1 MAKKLKLRND
11 FSGGLV
17 DAMHSRDIPDDSAS
31 VAVNVNLT
39 ADGTVIPIGTPN
51 MIMNLSDDFFF
62 EMEALDF
69 RGAHNIH
76 HFKSDF
82 NLSQRVQI
90 LSIANIDSTTTD
102 NIRIYTAFP
111 HGFQEGLTVTLT
123 GVDSVFQGHYTI
135 TNVNDMHSF
144 DVLDSDHGS
153 AHMLVH

>member
-1 MAKKLKLRND
+1 MAKKLKLLND

-76 HFKSDF
+76 H
-82 NLSQRVQI
+82 
-90 LSIANIDSTTTD
+90 
-102 NIRIYTAFP
+102 
-111 HGFQEGLTVTLT
+111 
-123 GVDSVFQGHYTI
+123 
-135 TNVNDMHSF
+135 
-144 DVLDSDHGS
+144 
-153 AHMLVH
+153 